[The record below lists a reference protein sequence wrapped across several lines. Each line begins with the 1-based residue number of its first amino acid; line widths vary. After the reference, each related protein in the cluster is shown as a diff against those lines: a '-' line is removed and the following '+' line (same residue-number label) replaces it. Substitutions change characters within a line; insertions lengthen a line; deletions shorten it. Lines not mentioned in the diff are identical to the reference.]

1 MQSAEA
7 AMIEGYFWLND
18 KQWAKLEPLLPPY
31 VRGKRRV
38 DDRRVLSGIIQV
50 LQSGCR
56 WSDSPLEY
64 GPRKTIYNRFVRWA
78 IKGRWEQLFMEL
90 ARAGGPPAEAM
101 LDSTHVKVHRSASGG
116 RRKKRL
122 IPGKIRALSA
132 QAAADVTP
140 RFI

>member
-1 MQSAEA
+1 MVT
-7 AMIEGYFWLND
+7 GYFWLND

-31 VRGKRRV
+31 VKGKRRV
-38 DDRRVLSGIIQV
+38 DDRRILSGIIQV

-64 GPRKTIYNRFVRWA
+64 GPRKTLYNRFVRWA
-78 IKGRWEQLFMEL
+78 IKGRWEQVFMEL
-90 ARAGGPPAEAM
+90 AHAGGPPAEAL

-122 IPGKIRALSA
+122 IPGKIRELSV
-132 QAAADVTP
+132 QAGVDATP